1 MPAQS
6 IETAVWWEDVA
17 KTYFFK
23 GDSRRA
29 VRRANLVLKPTE
41 LQDLTS
47 FLLLFFTSGKEYW
60 KFNNQRLRVEPGYP
74 RSILKDFM
82 GCDGTSV
89 ADPGRP
95 GVGAA
100 GAPAAAGAGG
110 GPRPPH
116 DDGTSDVVIELDNA
130 AGTVQAMAI
139 VVPCVLLLCLLAL
152 VYTVVQFKRKGT
164 PRHILYC
171 KRSMQEWV

>member
-1 MPAQS
+1 MTHSRRVSPTPIHNLRLITPPCTHPLISAPPLCPPGF
-6 IETAVWWEDVA
+6 
-17 KTYFFK
+17 TYFYK
-23 GDSRRA
+23 
-29 VRRANLVLKPTE
+29 
-41 LQDLTS
+41 
-47 FLLLFFTSGKEYW
+47 GKEYW

-82 GCDGTSV
+82 GCDGTAS
-89 ADPGRP
+89 DPARP
-95 GVGAA
+95 GG
-100 GAPAAAGAGG
+100 PG
-110 GPRPPH
+110 GPGLPP
-116 DDGTSDVVIELDNA
+116 DDGTSNVVIELDNTT
-130 AGTVQAMAI
+130 GTVQAMAI